1 MKPLDPRL
9 LRQARSTGRYLAAVA
24 LLGVVGA
31 ALVIAQ
37 AVLLADAI
45 TRVFL
50 GGAGVSELVTPLV
63 VLAAIVLARA
73 GLAWVGEVAAYRAAA
88 GVKSELRGRLLGH
101 LMKLGP
107 GWLHGERTGEVVTL
121 ATRGLDALD
130 SYFSRYL
137 PQLVLAALVPAAVLA
152 VVFPADLI
160 AGATILVTLP
170 LIPIFMALIG
180 LATERLTR
188 RQLGALTRL
197 THHVLEIVAG
207 LPTLRVFNRAKAQ
220 AAAIRDLTAQ
230 QRHHGMRAL
239 RVAFLSSLALE
250 LLATLSVALVAVG
263 IGLRVVDGT
272 LDLRTALTVL
282 ILAPEAYLP
291 LRQVGVHFHAS
302 AEGLAAARRVFEI
315 LETPVPPSGGRTD
328 VPDPRRVP
336 IAFEAVTVHFADR
349 AEPAL
354 DGLDLTVR
362 PGEILAITGP
372 SGCGKSTVANL
383 LLGFVTPTA
392 GRVRVGEVDLA
403 GLDPD
408 AWRRRVAYV
417 PQRSFLFAGTVAE
430 NIALGA
436 ADAPSESMLGAADAP
451 SESMLGASEAT
462 AEAIERAAAEA
473 GLSGLPGGLSAPVGI
488 LSAGQR
494 QRVALAR
501 AFLRD
506 APLVVLDEPTAN
518 LDADTEADIIAA
530 IRRLARGR
538 TVVLMAH
545 RPALWAVADRVV
557 RLRPASEGRP
567 ASDGSAVGDG
577 RTVRDGRTVWDG
589 RTVGEEL
596 VA

>member
-1 MKPLDPRL
+1 VKPLDPRL
-9 LRQARSTGRYLAAVA
+9 LRQARSTRRYLVAVA
-24 LLGVVGA
+24 ILGVASV
-31 ALVIAQ
+31 ALVITQ
-37 AVLLADAI
+37 AVVLAGAI

-50 GGAGVSELVTPLV
+50 GGAGVSDLVAPLAL
-63 VLAAIVLARA
+63 LATVVLARA
-73 GLAWVGEVAAYRAAA
+73 GLAWVSEIAACRAAA
-88 GVKSELRGRLLGH
+88 GVKSELRGKLLTH
-101 LMKLGP
+101 LMRLGP

-121 ATRGLDALD
+121 ATRGLDGLD
-130 SYFSRYL
+130 NYFSRYL

-180 LATERLTR
+180 MTTEQLTR

-197 THHVLEIVAG
+197 THHVLEIVTG

-220 AAAIRDLTAQ
+220 AVAIRDLSNQ

-239 RVAFLSSLALE
+239 RLAFLSSLALE
-250 LLATLSVALVAVG
+250 VLATLSVALVAVG

-272 LDLRTALTVL
+272 LDLRTALVVL

-302 AEGLAAARRVFEI
+302 AEGLAASSRVFEI
-315 LETPVPPSGGRTD
+315 LETPVPANGDRTD
-328 VPDPRRVP
+328 VPDPSRVA
-336 IAFEAVTVHFADR
+336 ITFAGVTVHFADR
-349 AEPAL
+349 TEPAL

-362 PGEILAITGP
+362 PGEILAVIGP

-383 LLGFVTPTA
+383 LLGFVAPTT
-392 GRVRVGEVDLA
+392 GQVRIGDVDLA
-403 GLDPD
+403 DLDLD
-408 AWRRRVAYV
+408 AWRREVAYV
-417 PQRSFLFAGTVAE
+417 PQRSYLFAGTVAQ
-430 NIALGA
+430 NIGLGA
-436 ADAPSESMLGAADAP
+436 ADAAP
-451 SESMLGASEAT
+451 
-462 AEAIERAAAEA
+462 EAIEHASAAA
-473 GLSGLPGGLSAPVGI
+473 GLSGLPGGLSAPAGL

-518 LDADTEADIIAA
+518 LDPRTEADIIAA
-530 IRRLARGR
+530 IRRLAHGR

-545 RPALWAVADRVV
+545 RPALQAVADRVV
-557 RLRPASEGRP
+557 RLGTVTEPTVAEG
-567 ASDGSAVGDG
+567 
-577 RTVRDGRTVWDG
+577 
-589 RTVGEEL
+589 
-596 VA
+596 VAA

>member
-24 LLGVVGA
+24 ILGVASA
-31 ALVIAQ
+31 ALVITQ

-50 GGAGVSELVTPLV
+50 GGAGVSELVIPLA

-88 GVKSELRGRLLGH
+88 GAKSELRGRLLAH

-180 LATERLTR
+180 LATERLTK

-302 AEGLAAARRVFEI
+302 AEGLAASGRVFEI
-315 LETPVPPSGGRTD
+315 LETPAPPSGRRTD
-328 VPDPRRVP
+328 VPDPSRVP
-336 IAFEAVTVHFADR
+336 ITFEAVTVHFADR

-354 DGLDLTVR
+354 DRLDLTVH
-362 PGEILAITGP
+362 PGEILAVTGP

-383 LLGFVTPTA
+383 LLGFVAPTA
-392 GRVRVGEVDLA
+392 GRVRIGDVDLA
-403 GLDPD
+403 ELDLD

-436 ADAPSESMLGAADAP
+436 ASAPSESALGAASAP
-451 SESMLGASEAT
+451 SESALGAAEPP
-462 AEAIERAAAEA
+462 EAIARAAEA
-473 GLSGLPGGLSAPVGI
+473 AGLTGIPGGLSAPVGI

-518 LDADTEADIIAA
+518 LDPDTEADIVAA

-545 RPALWAVADRVV
+545 RPALRAVADRVV
-557 RLRPASEGRP
+557 CLSPAREGRP
-567 ASDGSAVGDG
+567 VRERRAV
-577 RTVRDGRTVWDG
+577 R
-589 RTVGEEL
+589 EE
-596 VA
+596 VPA

>member
-9 LRQARSTGRYLAAVA
+9 LRRARSTQRYLVAVA
-24 LLGVVGA
+24 MLGVASV

-37 AVLLADAI
+37 AILLAGAI

-50 GGAGVSELVTPLV
+50 DGAGMPDLTVPLAL
-63 VLAAIVLARA
+63 LAAIVLARA
-73 GLAWVGEVAAYRAAA
+73 VVAWAGETAAYRASA
-88 GVKSELRGRLLGH
+88 GVKSELRGQLLIH
-101 LMKLGP
+101 LTRLGP

-121 ATRGLDALD
+121 TTRGLDALD

-152 VVFPADLI
+152 VVFPADLV

-180 LATERLTR
+180 MTTERLTK
-188 RQLGALTRL
+188 RQLGALNRL

-220 AAAIRDLTAQ
+220 AVAIRDLTNQ
-230 QRHHGMRAL
+230 QRDHGMRAL

-272 LDLRTALTVL
+272 LDLGTALIVL

-302 AEGLAAARRVFEI
+302 AEGLAASSRVFEI
-315 LETPVPPSGGRTD
+315 LETPVPASGDRTD

-336 IAFEAVTVHFADR
+336 IAFEDVTVHFADR

-354 DGLDLTVR
+354 DRLNLTVR
-362 PGEILAITGP
+362 PGEIVAVTGP

-383 LLGFVTPTA
+383 LLGFVAPS
-392 GRVRVGEVDLA
+392 A
-403 GLDPD
+403 GLVRIGDVELADLDLD
-408 AWRRRVAYV
+408 AWRREVAYV
-417 PQRSFLFAGTVAE
+417 PQRSYLFAGTVAE

-436 ADAPSESMLGAADAP
+436 ADAEP
-451 SESMLGASEAT
+451 
-462 AEAIERAAAEA
+462 EAIGRAAVAA
-473 GLSGLPGGLSAPVGI
+473 GLSGLPGGLSAPVGV

-506 APLVVLDEPTAN
+506 APLVVLDEPTAG
-518 LDADTEADIIAA
+518 LDPRTEAAVIAA
-530 IRRLARGR
+530 IRRLADGR

-545 RPALWAVADRVV
+545 RPALRALADRVV
-557 RLRPASEGRP
+557 
-567 ASDGSAVGDG
+567 
-577 RTVRDGRTVWDG
+577 
-589 RTVGEEL
+589 EL
-596 VA
+596 VPVPAAAAEEVAA

>member
-9 LRQARSTGRYLAAVA
+9 LRRARSTRRYLGAVA
-24 LLGVVGA
+24 VLGVASV

-37 AVLLADAI
+37 AILLADAI

-50 GGAGVSELVTPLV
+50 DGAGVSQLAWPLTA
-63 VLAAIVLARA
+63 LAGIVLARA
-73 GLAWVGEVAAYRAAA
+73 GIAWAGEVAAHRASA
-88 GVKSELRGRLLGH
+88 GVKSELRGQLLTH
-101 LMKLGP
+101 LTRLGP

-121 ATRGLDALD
+121 VTRGLDALD
-130 SYFSRYL
+130 NYFARYL

-152 VVFPADLI
+152 VVFPADLV

-180 LATERLTR
+180 LSTERLTK

-197 THHVLEIVAG
+197 THHVLEIIAG

-220 AAAIRDLTAQ
+220 AAAIRELTNE
-230 QRHHGMRAL
+230 QRRHGMRAL

-263 IGLRVVDGT
+263 IGLRVVHGT
-272 LDLRTALTVL
+272 LDLQTALVVL

-302 AEGLAAARRVFEI
+302 AEGLAASGRVFEI
-315 LETPVPPSGGRTD
+315 LETPVPVSGSRTD

-336 IAFEAVTVHFADR
+336 ITLDDVTVHFADR

-354 DGLDLTVR
+354 DRLRLTVR

-392 GRVRVGEVDLA
+392 GRVRIGDVALTDLD
-403 GLDPD
+403 LD

-417 PQRSFLFAGTVAE
+417 PQRSYLFSGAVAE
-430 NIALGA
+430 NVALGA
-436 ADAPSESMLGAADAP
+436 SDADP
-451 SESMLGASEAT
+451 EAVQ
-462 AEAIERAAAEA
+462 RAARAA
-473 GLSGLPGGLSAPVGI
+473 GLSGLPAGLATPVDA

-506 APLVVLDEPTAN
+506 APLVVLDEPTAS
-518 LDADTEADIIAA
+518 LDPQTETDIIAA

-545 RPALWAVADRVV
+545 RPALRALADRVV
-557 RLRPASEGRP
+557 ELSPPAGAVHIEVRR
-567 ASDGSAVGDG
+567 SAEVPG
-577 RTVRDGRTVWDG
+577 
-589 RTVGEEL
+589 
-596 VA
+596 

>member
-24 LLGVVGA
+24 ILGGASA

-50 GGAGVSELVTPLV
+50 GGAGVSELATPLA

-73 GLAWVGEVAAYRAAA
+73 GLAWVGEVAAHRAAA
-88 GVKSELRGRLLGH
+88 GAKSELRGRLLAH

-130 SYFSRYL
+130 SYFARYL

-180 LATERLTR
+180 LATERLTK

-220 AAAIRDLTAQ
+220 AAAIQDLTDQ

-302 AEGLAAARRVFEI
+302 AEGLAASSRVFEI
-315 LETPVPPSGGRTD
+315 LQTPVPRSGARTD
-328 VPDPRRVP
+328 VPDPGRVP
-336 IAFEAVTVHFADR
+336 ITVEGVTVHFADR

-354 DGLDLTVR
+354 DRLDLTIR
-362 PGEILAITGP
+362 PGEVLAITGP

-383 LLGFVTPTA
+383 LLGFVTPTT
-392 GRVRVGEVDLA
+392 GRIRVGDVDLA
-403 GLDPD
+403 ELDAD

-436 ADAPSESMLGAADAP
+436 ASAPPDSMLGAADAP
-451 SESMLGASEAT
+451 P
-462 AEAIERAAAEA
+462 EAIERAAAEA
-473 GLSGLPGGLSAPVGI
+473 GLTGLPGGLSAPVSV

-518 LDADTEADIIAA
+518 LDPETEADIVAA

-545 RPALWAVADRVV
+545 RPALRAVADRVV
-557 RLRPASEGRP
+557 SLPTVHAGQTVDEGCLVGAGPTVNGRPPASTT
-567 ASDGSAVGDG
+567 
-577 RTVRDGRTVWDG
+577 RTVREG
-589 RTVGEEL
+589 
-596 VA
+596 VAA

>member
-31 ALVIAQ
+31 ALVILQ

-50 GGAGVSELVTPLV
+50 GGAGVSELVIPLV
-63 VLAAIVLARA
+63 VLAAIVLARS
-73 GLAWVGEVAAYRAAA
+73 GLAWAGEVAAYRAAA
-88 GVKSELRGRLLGH
+88 GVKSELRGRLLTH

-107 GWLHGERTGEVVTL
+107 GWLHGERTGEMVTL

-188 RQLGALTRL
+188 RQLRALTRL

-220 AAAIRDLTAQ
+220 VAAIRDLTAQ
-230 QRHHGMRAL
+230 QRRHGMRAL

-272 LDLRTALTVL
+272 LDLRTALIVL

-302 AEGLAAARRVFEI
+302 AEGLAASGRVFEI

-328 VPDPRRVP
+328 VPDPSRVP
-336 IAFEAVTVHFADR
+336 ITFEAVTVHFADR

-354 DGLDLTVR
+354 DRLDLTVR
-362 PGEILAITGP
+362 PGEIHAITGP
-372 SGCGKSTVANL
+372 SGCGKSTAANL
-383 LLGFVTPTA
+383 LLGFVAPTA
-392 GRVRVGEVDLA
+392 GRIRIGEVDLA
-403 GLDPD
+403 DLDPD

-436 ADAPSESMLGAADAP
+436 SDAAP
-451 SESMLGASEAT
+451 
-462 AEAIERAAAEA
+462 EAIERAAAAA
-473 GLSGLPGGLSAPVGI
+473 GLSGLPGGLSAPVGV

-518 LDADTEADIIAA
+518 LDPDTEADIIAT

-545 RPALWAVADRVV
+545 RPALQAVADRVV
-557 RLRPASEGRP
+557 RLR
-567 ASDGSAVGDG
+567 
-577 RTVRDGRTVWDG
+577 TVRAEVTACPP
-589 RTVGEEL
+589 T
-596 VA
+596 APA

>member
-1 MKPLDPRL
+1 VKPLDPRL
-9 LRQARSTGRYLAAVA
+9 LRQASSTRRYLVAVA
-24 LLGVVGA
+24 ILGVAGA
-31 ALVIAQ
+31 ALVITQ
-37 AVLLADAI
+37 AVLLAGAI

-50 GGAGVSELVTPLV
+50 GGAAASDLVAPLAL
-63 VLAAIVLARA
+63 LAAVVLARA
-73 GLAWVGEVAAYRAAA
+73 GLAWVSEIAAYRAAA
-88 GVKSELRGRLLGH
+88 GVKSELRGKLLTH
-101 LMKLGP
+101 LMRLGP

-121 ATRGLDALD
+121 ATRGLDGLD
-130 SYFSRYL
+130 NYFSRYL

-152 VVFPADLI
+152 VVFPADLV

-180 LATERLTR
+180 MATERLTR

-197 THHVLEIVAG
+197 THHVLEIVSG

-220 AAAIRDLTAQ
+220 AVAIRDLSNQ

-263 IGLRVVDGT
+263 IGLRVVNGT
-272 LDLRTALTVL
+272 LDLRTALVVL

-302 AEGLAAARRVFEI
+302 AEGLAASSRVFEI
-315 LETPVPPSGGRTD
+315 LETPAPANGGRVD
-328 VPDPRRVP
+328 VPDPSQVP
-336 IAFEAVTVHFADR
+336 ITFVGVTVHFADR
-349 AEPAL
+349 PEPAL
-354 DGLDLTVR
+354 HRLDLTVR
-362 PGEILAITGP
+362 PGEILAVTGP

-383 LLGFVTPTA
+383 LLGFVAPTS
-392 GRVRVGEVDLA
+392 GQVRIGDVDLA
-403 GLDPD
+403 DLDLD
-408 AWRRRVAYV
+408 AWRREIAYV
-417 PQRSFLFAGTVAE
+417 PQRSYLFAGTVAQ

-436 ADAPSESMLGAADAP
+436 ADAAP
-451 SESMLGASEAT
+451 EAV
-462 AEAIERAAAEA
+462 ERAAAAA
-473 GLSGLPGGLSAPVGI
+473 GLSGLPGGLSANVGL

-518 LDADTEADIIAA
+518 LDPHTEADIIAA
-530 IRRLARGR
+530 IQGLARGR

-545 RPALWAVADRVV
+545 RPALRDLADRVV
-557 RLRPASEGRP
+557 RLRTATE
-567 ASDGSAVGDG
+567 AV
-577 RTVRDGRTVWDG
+577 
-589 RTVGEEL
+589 
-596 VA
+596 AA

>member
-24 LLGVVGA
+24 ILGGVSA

-50 GGAGVSELVTPLV
+50 GGAGASELVIPLA
-63 VLAAIVLARA
+63 VLAAIVLGRA
-73 GLAWVGEVAAYRAAA
+73 GLAWLGEVAAYRAAA
-88 GVKSELRGRLLGH
+88 GAKSELRGRLLAH

-107 GWLHGERTGEVVTL
+107 GWLHGERTGEMVTL

-130 SYFSRYL
+130 SYFARYL

-152 VVFPADLI
+152 VVFPADMI
-160 AGATILVTLP
+160 AGVTILVTLP

-180 LATERLTR
+180 LATERLTK
-188 RQLGALTRL
+188 RQLAALNRL

-220 AAAIRDLTAQ
+220 AVAIRDLTDQ

-302 AEGLAAARRVFEI
+302 AEGLAASGRVFEI
-315 LETPVPPSGGRTD
+315 LETPVPAAGTRTD
-328 VPDPRRVP
+328 VPDPSRVP
-336 IAFEAVTVHFADR
+336 ITFEGVTVHFADR

-354 DGLDLTVR
+354 DRLDLTVH

-383 LLGFVTPTA
+383 LLGFVAPTA
-392 GRVRVGEVDLA
+392 GRIRVGHVDLA
-403 GLDPD
+403 DLDPD

-436 ADAPSESMLGAADAP
+436 ADAAQ
-451 SESMLGASEAT
+451 
-462 AEAIERAAAEA
+462 EAIARAAAAA
-473 GLSGLPGGLSAPVGI
+473 GLAGLPGGLSAPVGI

-518 LDADTEADIIAA
+518 LDPDTEADIVAA

-545 RPALWAVADRVV
+545 RPALRAVADRVV
-557 RLRPASEGRP
+557 HLRPAGAGQPVSEKPVTSEGPR
-567 ASDGSAVGDG
+567 
-577 RTVRDGRTVWDG
+577 
-589 RTVGEEL
+589 VGEERPIPGRVVGQRPL
-596 VA
+596 VGEGVAA